1 MIAAHLTAV
10 VSPLHVL
17 IACDT
22 FALPGDFILLVCSY
36 ADVPLFFVI
45 DAAVCLMCDE

>member
-22 FALPGDFILLVCSY
+22 FALPGDFTFCSY